1 MKKQFLFWR
10 DVNKQVRE
18 ECIIEAKDLDEATEI
33 HNEGGADY
41 KQVHCFDEEI
51 IDEGTDEVQQ

>member
-18 ECIIEAKDLDEATEI
+18 ECIIEAKDVEEATEI
-33 HNEGGADY
+33 HNEGGANY
-41 KQVHCFDEEI
+41 EEIHCFDDEI
-51 IDEGTDEVQQ
+51 LDEGTDEVQL

>member
-18 ECIIEAKDLDEATEI
+18 ECIIEAKDIEEATEI
-33 HNEGGADY
+33 HNLDGADY
-41 KQVHCFDEEI
+41 KEVHCFDDEI
-51 IDEGTDEVQQ
+51 LDEGTDEV

>member
-18 ECIIEAKDLDEATEI
+18 ECIIEAKDIEEATEI
-33 HNEGGADY
+33 HNEGGANY
-41 KQVHCFDEEI
+41 EEIHCFDDEI
-51 IDEGTDEVQQ
+51 LDEGTDEVQL

>member
-18 ECIIEAKDLDEATEI
+18 ECIIEAKDIEEATEI
-33 HNEGGADY
+33 HNEGGVDY
-41 KQVHCFDEEI
+41 EEIHCFDDEI
-51 IDEGTDEVQQ
+51 LDEGTDEVQL